1 MAGLGLLGPAGA
13 FKTNL
18 LNLRQQRQE
27 LIAANIANVDTPG
40 YKSMRLEFED
50 EMAKAMPPPG
60 SMAMTRTSGKHMP
73 VPYEGPVAGELQAVE
88 IPIPRG
94 DLNSVDMEQEMAMQ
108 SANQLLYNYAVQS
121 LSSQISSVRMAI
133 AGQ

>member
-1 MAGLGLLGPAGA
+1 MAGLGLLGEAGA
-13 FKTNL
+13 FKANL

-60 SMAMTRTSGKHMP
+60 SMAMARTSGKHMP
-73 VPYEGPVAGELQAVE
+73 VPYEGPIAGELQAVE
-88 IPIPRG
+88 IPVPRG